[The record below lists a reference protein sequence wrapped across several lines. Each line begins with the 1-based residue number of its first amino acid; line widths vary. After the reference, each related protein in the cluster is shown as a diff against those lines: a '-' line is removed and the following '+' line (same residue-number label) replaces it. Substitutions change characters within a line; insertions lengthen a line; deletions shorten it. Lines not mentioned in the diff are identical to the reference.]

1 MSIRPLTTPPLRGR
15 VTVPGDKSISHR
27 ALLLAALGDGPSRI
41 QGLNPGVDVTR
52 SAAAVAALGATVEAS
67 ASGLVQVE
75 GCGGAAAMAEPD
87 EIVDAG
93 NSGTTL
99 RCLLGI
105 AAGVPGTVVV
115 TGDESLRRRP
125 MLRVVAPLRQMGAR
139 IDGRRHGDRAP
150 LVVRGGA
157 LTGIDHRPDV
167 ASAQVKTAVLLA
179 GLTAAGTTS
188 VTEPRKSRDHT
199 ERMLQAAGV
208 TVATTATSATIS
220 GPAVVQARDWDVP
233 GDLSSAMFL
242 IVAATLVPGS
252 DLVVTDVGLNPTRT
266 AALDVLTGMG
276 AQITIEAPTE
286 LDGEP
291 RGEVH
296 VRHAPLSGVTV
307 PAELAPALIDEVPA
321 LAVAA
326 SQAEGE
332 TAFEGV
338 GELRVKESDR
348 IDSLTKGL
356 RALGGKA
363 EGERDRLVVT
373 GGAPLD
379 GGRVESYDDH
389 RIALA
394 FAVAGLV
401 AKDKVT
407 VTGWKCVDVSWP
419 GFLDTLGRA
428 QQRVG

>member
-27 ALLLAALGDGPSRI
+27 ALLLAAVGDGGSQIR
-41 QGLNPGVDVTR
+41 GLNPGADVTR
-52 SAAAVAALGATVEAS
+52 TAEAVAALGATVDIS
-67 ASGLVQVE
+67 ASGQVQVE
-75 GCGGAAAMAEPD
+75 GCGGAPALVEPD

-105 AAGVPGTVVV
+105 VAGLPGTVVL

-125 MLRVVAPLRQMGAR
+125 MLRVVAPLRQMGAH

-150 LVVRGGA
+150 LVVRGGE
-157 LTGIDHRPDV
+157 LTGIDHHTDV

-179 GLTAAGTTS
+179 GLAAAGVTS

-199 ERMLQAAGV
+199 ERMLAEAGV
-208 TVATTATSATIS
+208 GITTTATSVSLA
-220 GPAVVQARDWDVP
+220 GPAIPQARAWDVP
-233 GDLSSAMFL
+233 GDLSSALYL

-252 DLVVTDVGLNPTRT
+252 DLVVEDVGLNPTRT
-266 AALDVLTGMG
+266 AALDVLTKMG
-276 AQITIEAPTE
+276 AQITIDSSTE
-286 LDGEP
+286 RDGEP

-296 VRHAPLSGVTV
+296 VRHASLSGVSV
-307 PAELAPALIDEVPA
+307 EAELAPALIDEVPA
-321 LAVAA
+321 LAIAA
-326 SQAEGE
+326 SQADGP

-348 IDSLTKGL
+348 IDALASGL
-356 RALGGKA
+356 RALGGTA
-363 EGERDRLVVT
+363 EGEGDRLVVT
-373 GGAPLD
+373 GGSPLG
-379 GGRVESYDDH
+379 GGRVDSHDDH

-401 AKDKVT
+401 ATGKVI
-407 VTGWKCVDVSWP
+407 VTGWSCADISFP
-419 GFLDTLGRA
+419 GFLDTLAQA
-428 QQRVG
+428 QQRIR